1 VPHAF
6 KTTESKIEKKVVEWC
21 RKNGVLNYKFAS
33 PSNRGV
39 PDRVLMFKGKVMFL
53 ELKRPGN
60 EPTALQD
67 MNMTK
72 IRAAGVWA
80 TWANSYE
87 DATTLITAF
96 FQMEKMKK
104 QDPKDL
110 I

>member
-1 VPHAF
+1 MPAPF

-53 ELKRPGN
+53 ELKRAGN
-60 EPTALQD
+60 EPTALQN
-67 MNMTK
+67 MNLEK

-80 TWANSYE
+80 TWADTYE
-87 DATTLITAF
+87 TATTLITAF
-96 FQMEKMKK
+96 FQIEKTKK